1 MNEEIAAN
9 VTGAAVVGTGDNS
22 QGVTWKPRN
31 SNGRNMIGGGVNTR
45 AGIMKPNEKK
55 KKLSDIVKT
64 NTLKSLTPLAKM
76 KPAFKSL
83 KKTL

>member
-1 MNEEIAAN
+1 
-9 VTGAAVVGTGDNS
+9 
-22 QGVTWKPRN
+22 
-31 SNGRNMIGGGVNTR
+31 MIGGGVNTR

>member
-31 SNGRNMIGGGVNTR
+31 SNGRNMIGGGVSTR
-45 AGIMKPNEKK
+45 AGIMKPNEK

-64 NTLKSLTPLAKM
+64 NTLKSLTPLAKL

>member
-9 VTGAAVVGTGDNS
+9 VTGEAVVGTGDNS

-55 KKLSDIVKT
+55 KLSDIVKT
-64 NTLKSLTPLAKM
+64 NTLKILTPLAKM
-76 KPAFKSL
+76 KPTFKSL